1 MRCKILHLHHIYLN
15 LLKQSLQIKYMY
27 IWYLLTVQLDTS
39 SNISFCLPRSR
50 SYSNVTVRILAA
62 QVTAS
67 LVMGECMIVNVD
79 EPGPGRG
86 LWSCGAIGH
95 KYVDE

>member
-1 MRCKILHLHHIYLN
+1 MVR
-15 LLKQSLQIKYMY
+15 
-27 IWYLLTVQLDTS
+27 TELDA
-39 SNISFCLPRSR
+39 SNISFCLPKSR

-79 EPGPGRG
+79 ERGSRPGTVR
-86 LWSCGAIGH
+86 LWSNWT
-95 KYVDE
+95 

>member
-1 MRCKILHLHHIYLN
+1 MQDSLFTYFLN
-15 LLKQSLQIKYMY
+15 IV
-27 IWYLLTVQLDTS
+27 LTELDA
-39 SNISFCLPRSR
+39 SNISFCLPKSR

>member
-1 MRCKILHLHHIYLN
+1 MVLAE
-15 LLKQSLQIKYMY
+15 
-27 IWYLLTVQLDTS
+27 LDA
-39 SNISFCLPRSR
+39 SNISFCLANSR

-79 EPGPGRG
+79 ELCHGPGTAE
-86 LWSCGAIGH
+86 LWSNWT
-95 KYVDE
+95 